1 MDLSKAKE
9 MATMAL
15 SNHCFSSES
24 ASRPGSASRH
34 AARTARRRGGH
45 TAVTRPH
52 RPAAAL
58 TSGDAPGKSPRQA
71 ERAGEPGSLLPVPP
85 PPPPSAELSL
95 ARSPLVPPSLPEPA
109 ATPAAGPGPARR
121 EGAAALPRPPPAR
134 TKAGPAG
141 GGGGHSGAPPP
152 PRPRM

>member
-9 MATMAL
+9 MATVAL

-34 AARTARRRGGH
+34 AARTARRRGSH

-52 RPAAAL
+52 QPAAAL
-58 TSGDAPGKSPRQA
+58 TSGDAPGKSPRHA

-85 PPPPSAELSL
+85 PPPSERLNIIYCIL
-95 ARSPLVPPSLPEPA
+95 FHL
-109 ATPAAGPGPARR
+109 
-121 EGAAALPRPPPAR
+121 
-134 TKAGPAG
+134 
-141 GGGGHSGAPPP
+141 
-152 PRPRM
+152 